1 MGLKIQKGSTG
12 YYLHCPKRFKQGSV
26 TPNACWWFEKQ
37 KDAEAEVLRLSEL
50 TGDAFMVVRV
60 VSKCVPW
67 HC

>member
-1 MGLKIQKGSTG
+1 MDLKIHKGSTG
-12 YYLHCPKRFKQGSV
+12 YYLHYPKGFKRESV
-26 TPNACWWFEKQ
+26 TPNACGWFEKR
-37 KDAEAEVLRLSEL
+37 KDAETEVLRLAAL